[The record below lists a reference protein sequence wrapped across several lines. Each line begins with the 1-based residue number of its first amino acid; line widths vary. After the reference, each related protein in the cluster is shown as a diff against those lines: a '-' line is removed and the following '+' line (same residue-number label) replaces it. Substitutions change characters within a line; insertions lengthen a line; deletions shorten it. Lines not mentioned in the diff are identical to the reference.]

1 MDLNVDVIVGVAMAV
16 GLIGTFVPLLPG
28 LPVIIAA
35 AFVWV
40 IADGPDPGHWIV
52 FAIVGAVAGA
62 GMAIGATMPARGASA
77 AGASSWA
84 LALGAVGAVVGALV
98 IPFVGALI
106 GWPLGV
112 FVAELLSTHHPS
124 AAWASTRGTVVG
136 VVRGTAVQFGAGLA
150 AVSIWAIAAW
160 RW

>member
-1 MDLNVDVIVGVAMAV
+1 MDFNVDVIVGVAMAV
-16 GLIGTFVPLLPG
+16 GLIGTVVPLLPG

-40 IADGPDPGHWIV
+40 IADGTDPGQWIV
-52 FAIVGAVAGA
+52 FAIVATVAAV
-62 GMAIGATMPARGASA
+62 GMAIGATLPARGASA
-77 AGASSWA
+77 AGASPWA
-84 LALGAVGAVVGALV
+84 LGLGAAGAVVGALV

-112 FVAELLSTHHPS
+112 FVAEWLRIRDTS
-124 AAWASTRGTVVG
+124 AALASTRGTVVG
-136 VVRGTAVQFGAGLA
+136 IVRGTVVQFVAGLA